1 MSVTLRAVLDEAK
14 GITLRATLPGVTL
27 RASTADLGATLH
39 LTWQQGLQFTLRQS
53 VENYVNRVSTSM
65 HAKMIPFQY
74 EFAPVGKYGTG
85 VQGITY
91 IYLQT
96 ESGIDIITE
105 DGKKIR
111 VER

>member
-1 MSVTLRAVLDEAK
+1 MATTLRGSTEVE
-14 GITLRATLPGVTL
+14 GATLKARIPGVSLAGNTN
-27 RASTADLGATLH
+27 DVEATLH
-39 LTWQQGLQFTLRQS
+39 LTWQQGLQFTMRQS
-53 VENYVNRVSTSM
+53 VENHVNRVSSSM
-65 HAKMIPFQY
+65 HARMIPFQY

-96 ESGIDIITE
+96 EDGIDIITE
-105 DGKKIR
+105 DGQKIR